1 MAFSR
6 RSQQRQWVPSGKPAS
21 AGEFQGLKRVRE
33 FYRKQYEAW
42 LKEGEAVDR
51 GKGKAKEKVQSFTDK
66 ISQMLVDGDNRRK
79 R

>member
-1 MAFSR
+1 M
-6 RSQQRQWVPSGKPAS
+6 
-21 AGEFQGLKRVRE
+21 RE